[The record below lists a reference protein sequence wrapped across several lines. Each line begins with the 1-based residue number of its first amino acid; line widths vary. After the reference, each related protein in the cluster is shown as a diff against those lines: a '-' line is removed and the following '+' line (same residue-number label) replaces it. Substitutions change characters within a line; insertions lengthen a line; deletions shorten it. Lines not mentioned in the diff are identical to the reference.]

1 MKTIILLAATLLSV
15 SAFAAPDCSFSKKNV
30 IATFGDI
37 ELSQRIIDNLANKG
51 FIAEEDLEADPS
63 SLYLF
68 SNLKIEKVKKG
79 LLKEVHVSVD
89 FSSLASKTNV
99 SQGQGAMFYS
109 NINLDEV
116 IEGTV
121 DGVFECRLL

>member
-1 MKTIILLAATLLSV
+1 MKTVILLAATLLSV

-30 IATFGDI
+30 IATFGDK

-51 FIAEEDLEADPS
+51 FIAEENMEADPS

-89 FSSLASKTNV
+89 FSSLANKTNV

>member
-30 IATFGDI
+30 IATFGDK
-37 ELSQRIIDNLANKG
+37 ELSQRIIDNLTNKG

-63 SLYLF
+63 SIYLF

-79 LLKEVHVSVD
+79 LLKKVHVSVD
-89 FSSLASKTNV
+89 FSSLANKTNV
-99 SQGQGAMFYS
+99 SQGEAAMFYS
-109 NINLDEV
+109 DINLDQV
-116 IEGTV
+116 IEDTA

>member
-1 MKTIILLAATLLSV
+1 MKTVILLAATLLSV

-30 IATFGDI
+30 ITTFGDT
-37 ELSQRIIDNLANKG
+37 ELSQRIMDNLANKG
-51 FIAEEDLEADPS
+51 FIAEENMEADPS

-89 FSSLASKTNV
+89 FSSLADKTNV
-99 SQGQGAMFYS
+99 SQSQGAMFYS

-116 IEGTV
+116 IEDTV
-121 DGVFECRLL
+121 EGVFECRLL